1 MGFAYKITDQ
11 QGIYFIT
18 ATVEQWVDVFTRN
31 EYKNIVINSLKHC
44 QEKKDLCI
52 YGWVIMTNHLHMIVS
67 SKPGFD
73 LSDTLRDFKKY
84 TSKQIVNAIANNP
97 KESRKS
103 WLLWLL
109 KDKEDI
115 KFWQPGNHPEEI
127 RSLDFFNQKL
137 HYIHMNPVRAGIV
150 DKEEEYLYSSAR
162 DYYNNYNKKG
172 LLELTTF

>member
-1 MGFAYKITDQ
+1 MGRCVYDTIHCYKARAPNGAIIISNAKNSSPI
-11 QGIYFIT
+11 GI
-18 ATVEQWVDVFTRN
+18 
-31 EYKNIVINSLKHC
+31 
-44 QEKKDLCI
+44 
-52 YGWVIMTNHLHMIVS
+52 
-67 SKPGFD
+67 
-73 LSDTLRDFKKY
+73 SDTLRDFKKY
-84 TSKQIVNAIANNP
+84 TSKQIVNAIENNP

-103 WLLWLL
+103 WLRWLL
-109 KDKEDI
+109 KDKEEI
-115 KFWQPGNHPEEI
+115 NFWQPGNHPEEI

>member
-11 QGIYFIT
+11 QGIHFIT
-18 ATVEQWVDVFTRN
+18 ATVAQWVDVFTRK
-31 EYKNIVINSLKHC
+31 EYKDIVINSLKHC
-44 QEKKDLCI
+44 QEKKGLCV
-52 YGWVIMTNHLHMIVS
+52 YGWVVMTNHLHLIVS
-67 SKPGFD
+67 CKAGFD

-84 TSKQIVNAIANNP
+84 TSKQIVNAIENNP

-109 KDKEDI
+109 KNNDEI
-115 KFWQPGNHPEEI
+115 NFWQPGNHPEEI

-137 HYIHMNPVRAGIV
+137 NYIHKNPVRAGIV

-162 DYYNNYNKKG
+162 DYYNKKG
-172 LLELTTF
+172 LLELATF